1 MNSRE
6 VQGMSGPTSMT
17 QFEIPSG
24 KWTQQHA
31 ELNGLCVKILNF
43 LNEYP
48 DIASKVEITKDL
60 IRSEA

>member
-1 MNSRE
+1 MNSQG

-43 LNEYP
+43 LNENP
-48 DIASKVEITKDL
+48 DIASKVEITRNL
-60 IRSEA
+60 IVSAL